1 MNNGVSDKVK
11 KLVSEIDELTI
22 EEKTKLVEEV
32 LKTSDLQ
39 VVMGGGNF
47 ISAEV
52 VLQIQSG
59 STEQLTEIFQ
69 ALAKRV
75 GHEGDKH

>member
-39 VVMGGGNF
+39 VVMGTAVWSSRF
-47 ISAEV
+47 AP
-52 VLQIQSG
+52 IQNY
-59 STEQLTEIFQ
+59 QLSIQ
-69 ALAKRV
+69 NYDL
-75 GHEGDKH
+75 